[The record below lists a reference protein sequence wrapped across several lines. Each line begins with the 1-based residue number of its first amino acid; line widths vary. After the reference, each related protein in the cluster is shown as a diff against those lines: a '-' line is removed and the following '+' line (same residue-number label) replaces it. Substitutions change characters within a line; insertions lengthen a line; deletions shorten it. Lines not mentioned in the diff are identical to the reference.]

1 MFTKTCAVLL
11 TVLFFT
17 AHSQDFDD
25 LEDDFEDL
33 LLSAEIFDQDFL
45 HQEMTTTPMKSPLK
59 PGDPEFDHPE
69 IDHNSKP
76 CIMGRQAAARDLNQA
91 QAWNMP
97 PPTVGRL

>member
-1 MFTKTCAVLL
+1 MPFKYLL
-11 TVLFFT
+11 FASLFFT
-17 AHSQDFDD
+17 AHTQDFDD
-25 LEDDFEDL
+25 FEDEDDL

-45 HQEMTTTPMKSPLK
+45 HQELTSIPIKSPPK

-91 QAWNMP
+91 QAWKMP
-97 PPTVGRL
+97 QPQMGN